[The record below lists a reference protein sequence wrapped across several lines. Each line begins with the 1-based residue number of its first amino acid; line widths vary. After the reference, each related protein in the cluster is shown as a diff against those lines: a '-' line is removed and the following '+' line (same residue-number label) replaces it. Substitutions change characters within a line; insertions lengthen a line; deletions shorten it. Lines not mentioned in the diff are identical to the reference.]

1 MRVTIAKSGPG
12 LMTAKIVMV
21 TTANSSVIVFPVR
34 IFHYCFNSLIDE
46 KRLTMNSDEF
56 GEFYSQIKAP
66 RLPPLAALRCFEAA
80 ARLESFSRAA
90 DALHL
95 THGAI
100 SRAVR
105 LIEDDLGVA
114 LFERRSRRVFLTEAG
129 RKLATAV
136 REGFG
141 LVENAV
147 REIREVSGTP
157 ALVVSCEPTLLMRWL
172 IPRLPDFQVLHPD
185 VSIHLVAGGGPVPLG
200 RGIDLA
206 IRRDD
211 FPWPEG
217 THVVRLFPERIGPV
231 CRADKVAAFFDAA
244 NAACSPKLRKDAV
257 PLHTRTRPEAWE
269 TWAKMVG
276 CTAPEQRGHVFE
288 HFYISLQ
295 AAIAG
300 IGVAIGPWQL
310 VRDDIDNGILAAPCG
325 FFEDGSAYHLL
336 SSAPIDA
343 RGPSAALRDWLLD
356 VSI

>member
-1 MRVTIAKSGPG
+1 M
-12 LMTAKIVMV
+12 
-21 TTANSSVIVFPVR
+21 SS
-34 IFHYCFNSLIDE
+34 D
-46 KRLTMNSDEF
+46 TF
-56 GEFYSQIKAP
+56 GEFHSQIHAT

-90 DALHL
+90 DVLHL

-129 RKLATAV
+129 RKLAAAV
-136 REGFG
+136 RDGFG

-147 REIREVSGTP
+147 REIREVSQMPT
-157 ALVVSCEPTLLMRWL
+157 LVVSCEPTLLMRWL
-172 IPRLPDFQVLHPD
+172 IPRLPDFQARHPG
-185 VSIHLVAGGGPVPLG
+185 VSIHLVAGGGPVSLG

-211 FPWPEG
+211 FPWPDG
-217 THVVRLFPERIGPV
+217 THAVPLFPERVGPV
-231 CRADKVAAFFDAA
+231 CREDKALAFFDVAEVGG
-244 NAACSPKLRKDAV
+244 PLRLRSDAV
-257 PLHTRTRPEAWE
+257 LLHTQTRPNAWE
-269 TWAKMVG
+269 TWAKAANCAV
-276 CTAPEQRGHVFE
+276 PKQRGQSFE

-310 VRDDIDNGILAAPCG
+310 VRDDIANGILSAPVG
-325 FFEDGSAYHLL
+325 FVEDDSRYHLL
-336 SSAPIDA
+336 SPSAIGEQGA
-343 RGPSAALRDWLLD
+343 SAALRDWLLAA
-356 VSI
+356 SI

>member
-1 MRVTIAKSGPG
+1 M
-12 LMTAKIVMV
+12 
-21 TTANSSVIVFPVR
+21 
-34 IFHYCFNSLIDE
+34 IDE
-46 KRLTMNSDEF
+46 KRLTMSSDHF
-56 GEFYSQIKAP
+56 GELHSQMSAT

-105 LIEDDLGVA
+105 LIEDELGVA

-129 RKLATAV
+129 RKLAAAV

-141 LVENAV
+141 LVESAV
-147 REIREVSGTP
+147 REIRDVARTP

-172 IPRLPDFQVLHPD
+172 IPRLPDFQARHPE
-185 VSIHLVAGGGPVPLG
+185 VSIHLVAGGGPVSLG

-211 FPWPEG
+211 FPRSGG
-217 THVVRLFPERIGPV
+217 THAVPLFPERIGPV
-231 CRADKVAAFFDAA
+231 CRTDKIALFFNEAEA
-244 NAACSPKLRKDAV
+244 GSLPQWRKDAI
-257 PLHTRTRPEAWE
+257 PLHTRTRPNAWE
-269 TWAKMVG
+269 TWAK
-276 CTAPEQRGHVFE
+276 TADRAAPEQRGQVFE

-325 FFEDGSAYHLL
+325 FIEDGTAYHLL
-336 SSAPIDA
+336 SPSAIGDH
-343 RGPSAALRDWLLD
+343 GPSAALRDWLLA